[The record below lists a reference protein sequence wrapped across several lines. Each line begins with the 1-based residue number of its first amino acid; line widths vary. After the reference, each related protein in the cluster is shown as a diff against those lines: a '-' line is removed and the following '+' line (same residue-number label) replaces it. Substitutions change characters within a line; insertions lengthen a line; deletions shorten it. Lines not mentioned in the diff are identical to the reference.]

1 MAAKKHGRGGG
12 GPPPRPHQLSPEGPP
27 QAAAGGNVNEEKTV
41 RENIQAT
48 SPYGLQPAG
57 LQSTGSIGPV
67 DGVTVIGEAV
77 RRVTPECAE
86 FLVEITT
93 SSPTAAQAVRDNKL
107 KTSQVANAVGPLG
120 VQAAD
125 VQTISFQI
133 HNLYSPLLQAL
144 PGYGGMSQIGSVGFA
159 PQAQGAP
166 VQPEV
171 PYHPYDL
178 QFGAYHARNIVRIQV
193 REAGRVGEVADAAM
207 KNGATILGGFSVR
220 VADEAGARRAA
231 LEAAGKDARAKAETL
246 ASAAGK
252 QLGDAIAIAEDV
264 VACNGTYMAMRA
276 AMPLAFGAG
285 APQTAGELEY
295 YARVSARFGLT

>member
-1 MAAKKHGRGGG
+1 M
-12 GPPPRPHQLSPEGPP
+12 
-27 QAAAGGNVNEEKTV
+27 

-48 SPYGLQPAG
+48 SPYGLQSA
-57 LQSTGSIGPV
+57 
-67 DGVTVIGEAV
+67 VTVIGEAV
-77 RRVTPECAE
+77 RRVAPESAE

-93 SSPTAAQAVRDNKL
+93 SAPTAAQAVRDNKL
-107 KTSQVANAVGPLG
+107 KTSQVATAVGPLG

-125 VQTISFQI
+125 LQTISFQI

-144 PGYGGMSQIGSVGFA
+144 PGYGGMPQIGGLGFA
-159 PQAQGAP
+159 PQTQGAQ

-171 PYHPYDL
+171 SYHPYDL
-178 QFGAYHARNIVRIQV
+178 QFGAYHARNTVRIQV

-207 KNGATILGGFSVR
+207 KSGATILGGFSVR

-246 ASAAGK
+246 ASVAGK
-252 QLGDAIAIAEDV
+252 QLGDAIAIAEDI
-264 VACNGTYMAMRA
+264 VACNGNYMAMRA
-276 AMPLAFGAG
+276 ALPLAFGAG